1 MASNQPQIGWYG
13 LGSMGRPMAE
23 NLQRHLANSHERP
36 LIYSNRTLSSGDTL
50 KSLGAVPATEFTD
63 LVRRCDI
70 VFTMIPSDDVLQRLM
85 KLAIAGGSELSN
97 KIFVDCSTVHPDTI
111 KKLSSDLAKHEAVLL
126 SAPVFGGPSVAV
138 TRGLVFAI
146 SGPES
151 ACRTVEKY
159 ITNAM
164 GRKLINCGE
173 NASNASLL
181 KIGGNIITLS
191 LMEAVGEA
199 QVFAEK
205 TGLGTEAM
213 EQLIT
218 ESFGAIAG
226 GYSKRLTSGIYAPP
240 LDTRPGFGISLA
252 IKDAKHA
259 LSMAGEH
266 DFQLPGL
273 ELADKHMKAAR
284 EYGGECL
291 DSSAMYG
298 ILRQQASL
306 SFWNESS
313 RHGGDCGALNDTGS
327 QESAV

>member
-1 MASNQPQIGWYG
+1 MELNQPQIGWYG

-23 NLQRHLANSHERP
+23 NLQRHLANNHERP
-36 LIYSNRTLSSGDTL
+36 LIYSNRTLSAGNTL
-50 KSLGAVPATEFTD
+50 KSLGAVPTTEFTD
-63 LVRRCDI
+63 L
-70 VFTMIPSDDVLQRLM
+70 IPNDDVLQRLM
-85 KLAIAGGSELSN
+85 KLAFAGGSDLSN

-126 SAPVFGGPSVAV
+126 SAPVFGGPSVAA
-138 TRGLVFAI
+138 TGGLVFAI

-151 ACRTVEKY
+151 ACLTVEKY
-159 ITNAM
+159 IADVM

-218 ESFGAIAG
+218 ESFGPIAG

-259 LSMAGEH
+259 LSLAGEH
-266 DFQLPGL
+266 DFKLPGL
-273 ELADKHMKAAR
+273 ELVDQHMKAAR

-298 ILRQQASL
+298 ILRQQANL
-306 SFWNESS
+306 SFWNENS
-313 RHGGDCGALNDTGS
+313 RQGG
-327 QESAV
+327 E

>member
-1 MASNQPQIGWYG
+1 MASHKPQIGWYG
-13 LGSMGRPMAE
+13 IGSMGRPMAE
-23 NLQRHLANSHERP
+23 NLQRHLADNNERP
-36 LIYSNRTLSSGDTL
+36 LIYSNRTLRAGDTL
-50 KSLGAVPATEFTD
+50 ESLGAIPTTDFTD

-70 VFTMIPSDDVLQRLM
+70 VFTMIPNDDVLQRLM
-85 KLAIAGGSELSN
+85 KLAIASSSDLSN

-111 KKLSSDLAKHEAVLL
+111 KKLSSDLDKHEAALL
-126 SAPVFGGPSVAV
+126 SAPVFGGPSVAA
-138 TRGLVFAI
+138 TGSLVFAI
-146 SGPES
+146 SGLKS
-151 ACRTVEKY
+151 ACLIVEKY
-159 ITNAM
+159 IVNVM
-164 GRKLINCGE
+164 GRKLIHCGE

-181 KIGGNIITLS
+181 KIGGNIVTLS

-218 ESFGAIAG
+218 ESFGAVAG
-226 GYSKRLTSGIYAPP
+226 GYSQRLTSGIYAPP

-259 LSMAGEH
+259 LSMAEEH
-266 DFQLPGL
+266 GFQLPGL
-273 ELADKHMKAAR
+273 GLVDKHMQSAR
-284 EYGGECL
+284 DYGGECL

-306 SFWNESS
+306 SFWNKTS
-313 RHGGDCGALNDTGS
+313 RQSGALVTPHDTKDLGDT
-327 QESAV
+327 V

>member
-1 MASNQPQIGWYG
+1 MELNQPQIGWYG

-23 NLQRHLANSHERP
+23 NLQRQLANNHERP
-36 LIYSNRTLSSGDTL
+36 LIYSNRTLSAGDTL

-70 VFTMIPSDDVLQRLM
+70 VFTMIPNDDVLQRIM
-85 KLAIAGGSELSN
+85 KLAIAGGSDLSN

-126 SAPVFGGPSVAV
+126 SAPVFGGPSVAA
-138 TRGLVFAI
+138 TGGLVFAI

-151 ACRTVEKY
+151 ACLTVEKY
-159 ITNAM
+159 IADVM

-181 KIGGNIITLS
+181 KIGG
-191 LMEAVGEA
+191 
-199 QVFAEK
+199 
-205 TGLGTEAM
+205 
-213 EQLIT
+213 
-218 ESFGAIAG
+218 
-226 GYSKRLTSGIYAPP
+226 LTSGIYAPP

-259 LSMAGEH
+259 LSLAGEH
-266 DFQLPGL
+266 DFKLPGL
-273 ELADKHMKAAR
+273 ELVDQHMKAAR

-298 ILRQQASL
+298 ILRQQANL
-306 SFWNESS
+306 SFWNENS
-313 RHGGDCGALNDTGS
+313 RQGG
-327 QESAV
+327 E

>member
-1 MASNQPQIGWYG
+1 MELNQPQIGWYG

-23 NLQRHLANSHERP
+23 NLQRHLANNHERP
-36 LIYSNRTLSSGDTL
+36 LIYSNRTLSAGNTL
-50 KSLGAVPATEFTD
+50 KSLGAVPTTEFTD
-63 LVRRCDI
+63 L
-70 VFTMIPSDDVLQRLM
+70 IPNDDVLQRLM
-85 KLAIAGGSELSN
+85 KLAFAGGSDLSN
-97 KIFVDCSTVHPDTI
+97 KTFVDCSTVHPDTI

-126 SAPVFGGPSVAV
+126 SAPVFGGPSVAA
-138 TRGLVFAI
+138 TGGLVFAI

-151 ACRTVEKY
+151 ACLTVEKY
-159 ITNAM
+159 IADVM

-218 ESFGAIAG
+218 ESFGPIAG

-259 LSMAGEH
+259 LSLAGEH
-266 DFQLPGL
+266 DFKLPGL
-273 ELADKHMKAAR
+273 ELVDQHMKAAR

-298 ILRQQASL
+298 ILRQQANL
-306 SFWNESS
+306 SFWNENS
-313 RHGGDCGALNDTGS
+313 RQGG
-327 QESAV
+327 E

>member
-1 MASNQPQIGWYG
+1 MELNQPQIGWYG

-23 NLQRHLANSHERP
+23 NLQRHLANNHERP
-36 LIYSNRTLSSGDTL
+36 LIYSNRTLSAGDTL
-50 KSLGAVPATEFTD
+50 KSLGAVPTTEFID
-63 LVRRCDI
+63 L
-70 VFTMIPSDDVLQRLM
+70 IPNDDVLQRLM
-85 KLAIAGGSELSN
+85 KLAFAGGSDLSN

-126 SAPVFGGPSVAV
+126 SAPVFGGPSVAA
-138 TRGLVFAI
+138 TGGLVFAI

-151 ACRTVEKY
+151 ACLTVEKY
-159 ITNAM
+159 ITDVM

-218 ESFGAIAG
+218 ESFGPIAG

-259 LSMAGEH
+259 LSLAGEH
-266 DFQLPGL
+266 DFKLPGL
-273 ELADKHMKAAR
+273 ELVDQHMKAAR

-298 ILRQQASL
+298 ILRQQANL
-306 SFWNESS
+306 SFWNENC
-313 RHGGDCGALNDTGS
+313 RQGG
-327 QESAV
+327 E

>member
-23 NLQRHLANSHERP
+23 NLQRHLANNHERP
-36 LIYSNRTLSSGDTL
+36 LIYSNRTPSAGETL
-50 KSLGAVPATEFTD
+50 KSLGAVPATDFTD
-63 LVRRCDI
+63 LVRRSDI
-70 VFTMIPSDDVLQRLM
+70 VFTMIPNDDVLQRLM

-111 KKLSSDLAKHEAVLL
+111 KKLSSDLAKHEAILL

-138 TRGLVFAI
+138 TGGLVFAI

-159 ITNAM
+159 ITNVM
-164 GRKLINCGE
+164 GRKLINCGD

-205 TGLGTEAM
+205 TGLGTAAM

-226 GYSKRLTSGIYAPP
+226 GYSKRICTT

-273 ELADKHMKAAR
+273 ELVDRHMKAAR

-313 RHGGDCGALNDTGS
+313 RQGGDCGALNDIDS